1 MEQKHLKDSIV
12 RSADGTGSFTSVA
25 LLFKKWL
32 KLLAFIYIYDKQ
44 RTRACFYIHIRLTLP
59 YFACQAK
66 KYSNA
71 PKGWPTRQKLTQKME
86 LPITFPVGS
95 WIFSNGAVIMIS
107 GS

>member
-1 MEQKHLKDSIV
+1 MVQNYLLCLLCFSKRERERQKKKAKVDGIYLHLWQT
-12 RSADGTGSFTSVA
+12 ADKYHYV
-25 LLFKKWL
+25 
-32 KLLAFIYIYDKQ
+32 Y
-44 RTRACFYIHIRLTLP
+44 IRLTLP